1 MSVNKW
7 IGIGNLTRDPELR
20 HAGDTPVCNF
30 SIACNERY
38 KDRNG
43 QQQEK
48 VEFVNIVA
56 WRGLAEV
63 CSRFLHKG
71 KQVYVEGKLTTRKW
85 QDKDGQDKYTT
96 EVVIYD
102 MQMLGSRDDGQREQ
116 RPAQQPNESGGGFDE
131 TPFNPDDDIP
141 FAVLPAWREYR
152 K

>member
-20 HAGDTPVCNF
+20 QAGDTPVCNF

-48 VEFVNIVA
+48 TEFVNIVA
-56 WRGLAEV
+56 WRQLAEI
-63 CSRFLHKG
+63 CGKYLHKG

-85 QDKDGQDKYTT
+85 QDKDGKDKYTT
-96 EVVIYD
+96 EVVLSE
-102 MQMLGSRDDGQREQ
+102 MQMLGSRDDSQREQ
-116 RPAQQPNESGGGFDE
+116 RQASGSGYDDQ
-131 TPFNPDDDIP
+131 PFNPEDSQIP
-141 FAVLPAWREYR
+141 F
-152 K
+152 

>member
-20 HAGDTPVCNF
+20 QAGDTPVCNF
-30 SIACNERY
+30 SIACNEKY

-63 CSRFLHKG
+63 CGKYLHKG
-71 KQVYVEGKLTTRKW
+71 KQIYVEGKLTTRKW
-85 QDKDGQDKYTT
+85 QDKDGHDKYTT
-96 EVVIYD
+96 EIVLSD

-116 RPAQQPNESGGGFDE
+116 RPAQQEQRGGGYE
-131 TPFNPDDDIP
+131 EPPLYPGDDIP
-141 FAVLPAWREYR
+141 F
-152 K
+152 